1 LAIQFQ
7 HCLYIY
13 FTGANRKRGGERQ
26 MRTSKIRIPI
36 KIIDFSFYLK
46 SDGFSNGLPF
56 LLFCSW

>member
-1 LAIQFQ
+1 
-7 HCLYIY
+7 
-13 FTGANRKRGGERQ
+13 